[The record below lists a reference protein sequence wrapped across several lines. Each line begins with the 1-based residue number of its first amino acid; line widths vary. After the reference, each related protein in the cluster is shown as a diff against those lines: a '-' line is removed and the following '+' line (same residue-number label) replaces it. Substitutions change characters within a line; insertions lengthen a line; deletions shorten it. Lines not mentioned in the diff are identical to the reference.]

1 MNTPATVV
9 TPRIRPLTEGDLGED
24 ARALLQL
31 PLKGHARND
40 ISPFLLTVVRHV
52 GLYRHFAPFAGKLL
66 VGGKLPARDRELAIL
81 RGAWLCTAAYEWGE
95 HVRIASSVGMSAA
108 EIEGIRQ
115 GSGHSRWNPHERA
128 VLTATEELHAD
139 AKISQQTWQALA
151 QQYDERQLI
160 ELPMLVGA
168 YQMIAYVQNALQV
181 PLPEGS
187 AGLDA

>member
-1 MNTPATVV
+1 MDV
-9 TPRIRPLTEGDLGED
+9 PRIVPLTEQELGEE

-31 PLKGHARND
+31 PLKGHGRND
-40 ISPFLLTVVRHV
+40 SSPFLLTVVRHP

-95 HVRIASSVGMSAA
+95 HVRIASSAGLTAA
-108 EIEGIRQ
+108 EIENLKQ
-115 GSGHSRWNPHERA
+115 GSSHASWSPHERA
-128 VLTATEELHAD
+128 VLEATEQLHAG
-139 AKISQQTWQALA
+139 ARISEPTWRELA
-151 QQYDERQLI
+151 RQYDERQLI
-160 ELPMLVGA
+160 ELPMLVGG

-187 AGLDA
+187 TGLER